1 LLTTVDVAIAGG
13 GPGGAAAAIALAKQ
27 GQRVLLADAST
38 GRWPRI
44 GEGLPPSAR
53 ALLRELGVLDQVLA
67 DGHRRSP
74 GTLAFWGSDTAHAED
89 TLFGLHGDG
98 LQLDRARFDAG
109 LRTAAH
115 AAGAQV
121 FAGAR
126 LRLLENGDA
135 HTPHTLELSIGEAA
149 PQRMQ
154 ARWLIDASG
163 RSASLARALG
173 AQRIAHDRLLAFHQ
187 RLIGGAATDRDGRT
201 WVEAVAN
208 GWWYSVL
215 LPSGER
221 LIAYL
226 SDFDGDEG
234 RADRRNLLKGE
245 GLWHALREAPRLH
258 ALCTEHGWRP
268 HSAVQGADASSTEL
282 DCAGGERWLAVG
294 DAAMA
299 VDPLASKGIA
309 SALYT
314 GLRAAGAIW
323 ASEQGDSDAVGG
335 YVRHLREIHR
345 VYREQCRGFYALEG
359 RWAMSGFWRGRREPM
374 RVEIECPQKPAT
386 KRLQKAFSGPELLDP
401 SRCKARAIHQ
411 KSRLPNTTF

>member
-1 LLTTVDVAIAGG
+1 MVTTVDVAIAGG
-13 GPGGAAAAIALAKQ
+13 GPGGAAAAIALARQ
-27 GQRVLLADAST
+27 GQRVLLADAGT

-53 ALLRELGVLDQVLA
+53 TLLRELGVLDQVLA

-74 GTLAFWGSDTAHAED
+74 GTLAFWGSHTAHAED

-109 LRTAAH
+109 LRSAAH

-121 FAGAR
+121 HDGAR
-126 LRLLENGDA
+126 LRLLERGDA
-135 HTPHTLELSIGEAA
+135 HTPHTLELRIGEAA
-149 PQRMQ
+149 PQRLQ

-163 RSASLARALG
+163 RSATLARALG

-226 SDFDGDEG
+226 SDFSGEDGAAE
-234 RADRRNLLKGE
+234 RRGLLTGE
-245 GLWHALREAPRLH
+245 GLWNALRLAPRLH
-258 ALCTEHGWRP
+258 ALCAEHGWQP
-268 HSAVQGADASSTEL
+268 HGAVQGADAGSTEL
-282 DCAGGERWLAVG
+282 DRAGGERWLAVG
-294 DAAMA
+294 DAALA
-299 VDPLASKGIA
+299 FDPLSSKGIA
-309 SALYT
+309 NALYT

-323 ASEQGDSDAVGG
+323 ASDQGNADAVGG
-335 YVRHLREIHR
+335 YARHLREIHR
-345 VYREQCRGFYALEG
+345 VYRGQCRGFYAMEG
-359 RWAMSGFWRGRREPM
+359 RWLQRGFWRGRGHLPSAVSAAYSPPTVS
-374 RVEIECPQKPAT
+374 RVAW
-386 KRLQKAFSGPELLDP
+386 G
-401 SRCKARAIHQ
+401 AI
-411 KSRLPNTTF
+411 

>member
-1 LLTTVDVAIAGG
+1 MVTSVDVAIAGG

-27 GQRVLLADAST
+27 GQRVLLADAGT

-74 GTLAFWGSDTAHAED
+74 GTLAFWGSDRPHTED
-89 TLFGLHGDG
+89 SLFGLHGDG

-115 AAGAQV
+115 TAGAQV
-121 FAGAR
+121 FDGAR
-126 LRLLENGDA
+126 LRLLKRGDA
-135 HTPHTLELSIGEAA
+135 HTPHTLELRIGEAA
-149 PQRMQ
+149 PQRVH

-173 AQRIAHDRLLAFHQ
+173 AQRITHDRLLAFHQ
-187 RLIGGAATDRDGRT
+187 RLVGGAATDRDGRT

-221 LIAYL
+221 LMAYL
-226 SDFDGDEG
+226 SDFSGEDGAAE
-234 RADRRNLLKGE
+234 RRGLLTGE
-245 GLWHALREAPRLH
+245 GLWDALRLAPRLH
-258 ALCTEHGWRP
+258 ALCAEHGWRP
-268 HSAVQGADASSTEL
+268 HGAVQGADASSTEL
-282 DCAGGERWLAVG
+282 DQAGGERWLAVG

-299 VDPLASKGIA
+299 FDPLSSKGIA
-309 SALYT
+309 NALYT
-314 GLRAAGAIW
+314 GVRAAGVIW
-323 ASEQGDSDAVGG
+323 ACERGDADAVGG
-335 YVRHLREIHR
+335 YARHVREIHR
-345 VYREQCRGFYALEG
+345 VYRGQCWGFYAMEG
-359 RWAMSGFWRGRREPM
+359 RWVGSGFWRGR
-374 RVEIECPQKPAT
+374 
-386 KRLQKAFSGPELLDP
+386 
-401 SRCKARAIHQ
+401 SRWPVAVAGAADQTRARASWIMGADVPRDARGRQ
-411 KSRLPNTTF
+411 IPFP

>member
-1 LLTTVDVAIAGG
+1 MLTTVDVAIAGG
-13 GPGGAAAAIALAKQ
+13 GPGGAAAAIALARQ
-27 GQRVLLADAST
+27 GQRVLLADAGT

-74 GTLAFWGSDTAHAED
+74 GTLAFWGSDTAHTED

-109 LRTAAH
+109 LRAAAQ

-121 FAGAR
+121 IDGAR
-126 LRLLENGDA
+126 LRLLERGDA
-135 HTPHTLELSIGEAA
+135 HTPHTLELRIDEAA
-149 PQRMQ
+149 PQRVQ

-173 AQRIAHDRLLAFHQ
+173 ARRIAHDRLLAFHQ

-201 WVEAVAN
+201 WVEAVAE

-226 SDFDGDEG
+226 SDFSGEDGAAE
-234 RADRRNLLKGE
+234 RRRLLTGE
-245 GLWHALREAPRLH
+245 GLWNALRLAPRLH
-258 ALCTEHGWRP
+258 ALCVEHGWRP
-268 HSAVQGADASSTEL
+268 HGAVQGADAGSTEL
-282 DCAGGERWLAVG
+282 DRAGGERWLAVG
-294 DAAMA
+294 DAALA
-299 VDPLASKGIA
+299 FDPLSSKGIA
-309 SALYT
+309 NALYT
-314 GLRAAGAIW
+314 GVRAAGMIRACD
-323 ASEQGDSDAVGG
+323 QGDAEAVGG
-335 YVRHLREIHR
+335 YARHLREIHR
-345 VYREQCRGFYALEG
+345 VYRGQCRSFYAMEG
-359 RWAMSGFWRGRREPM
+359 RWVGSGFWRGRGRW
-374 RVEIECPQKPAT
+374 PAT
-386 KRLQKAFSGPELLDP
+386 VAGEADSIRTGSGLYMGADVLRDRLGPLVPAL
-401 SRCKARAIHQ
+401 
-411 KSRLPNTTF
+411 

>member
-1 LLTTVDVAIAGG
+1 MVTSVDVAIAGG

-27 GQRVLLADAST
+27 GLRVLLADAGT

-67 DGHRRSP
+67 EGHRRSP
-74 GTLAFWGSDTAHAED
+74 GTLAFWGSDSPHTED
-89 TLFGLHGDG
+89 SLFGLHGDG

-109 LRTAAH
+109 LRTAAQ

-121 FAGAR
+121 FDGAR
-126 LRLLENGDA
+126 LRLLARGEGR
-135 HTPHTLELSIGEAA
+135 TPHTLELRMGEAA
-149 PQRMQ
+149 PQRVQ

-173 AQRIAHDRLLAFHQ
+173 ARRIAHDRLLAFHQ

-201 WVEAVAN
+201 WVEAVAD

-226 SDFDGDEG
+226 SEFSGEAG
-234 RADRRNLLKGE
+234 AAERRRLLTGE
-245 GLWHALREAPRLH
+245 GLWDALRLAPRLH
-258 ALCTEHGWRP
+258 ALCSEHGWRP
-268 HSAVQGADASSTEL
+268 HGAVLGADAGSTEL
-282 DCAGGERWLAVG
+282 DHAGGERWLAVG

-299 VDPLASKGIA
+299 FDPLSSKGIA
-309 SALYT
+309 NALYT
-314 GLRAAGAIW
+314 GMRAAGVIC
-323 ASEQGDSDAVGG
+323 ASERGDADAVGG
-335 YVRHLREIHR
+335 YARHLREIHR
-345 VYREQCRGFYALEG
+345 VYRGQCWGFYAMEG
-359 RWAMSGFWRGRREPM
+359 RWPGNGFWRGRHHVPPEVAAVADP
-374 RVEIECPQKPAT
+374 RVAGSTLTSVADVLRDRLAVLIPA
-386 KRLQKAFSGPELLDP
+386 R
-401 SRCKARAIHQ
+401 
-411 KSRLPNTTF
+411 

>member
-1 LLTTVDVAIAGG
+1 MAMTVDVAITGG

-27 GQRVLLADAST
+27 GQRVLLADAGT

-67 DGHRRSP
+67 DGHRCSP
-74 GTLAFWGSDTAHAED
+74 GTVAFWGSDSPHTED

-109 LRTAAH
+109 LRTAAR
-115 AAGAQV
+115 AAGAEV
-121 FAGAR
+121 HEGAH
-126 LRLLENGDA
+126 LRLLARGDA
-135 HTPHTLELSIGEAA
+135 CTPHTVELRTGQAA
-149 PQRMQ
+149 PQRVQ

-187 RLIGGAATDRDGRT
+187 RLIGGAATDHDGRT
-201 WVEAVAN
+201 WVEAVAD

-226 SDFDGDEG
+226 SDFGGEDGAAE
-234 RADRRNLLKGE
+234 RRLLLDGE
-245 GLWHALREAPRLH
+245 GLWNALRAAPQLH
-258 ALCTEHGWRP
+258 GLCSEHGWRP
-268 HSAVQGADASSTEL
+268 HGAVQGADASSTEL
-282 DCAGGERWLAVG
+282 DYAGGERWLAVG
-294 DAAMA
+294 DAALA
-299 VDPLASKGIA
+299 FDPLSSKGIA
-309 SALYT
+309 NALYT

-323 ASEQGDSDAVGG
+323 ASEQGDADAVGG
-335 YVRHLREIHR
+335 YARHLREIHR
-345 VYREQCRGFYALEG
+345 VYREQCRSFYGMEG
-359 RWAMSGFWRGRREPM
+359 RWPEGGFWRRRGRWPVTLSREADSM
-374 RVEIECPQKPAT
+374 RAGAGSNMGADVLRDRLGPLVPAT
-386 KRLQKAFSGPELLDP
+386 
-401 SRCKARAIHQ
+401 
-411 KSRLPNTTF
+411 

>member
-1 LLTTVDVAIAGG
+1 MVTTVDVAIAGG

-27 GQRVLLADAST
+27 CQRVLLADAGT

-44 GEGLPPSAR
+44 GEGLPPTAR
-53 ALLRELGVLDQVLA
+53 GLLRELGVLDQVLA

-74 GTLAFWGSDTAHAED
+74 GTVAFWGSNTAHTED

-121 FAGAR
+121 HEGAR
-126 LRLLENGDA
+126 LRLLERGDA
-135 HTPHTLELSIGEAA
+135 RTSHTVELRIGEAA
-149 PQRMQ
+149 PMRVQ

-173 AQRIAHDRLLAFHQ
+173 AQRIAHDHLLAFHQ

-201 WVEAVAN
+201 WVEAVAD

-226 SDFDGDEG
+226 SDFSGEHG
-234 RADRRNLLKGE
+234 AAERRGLLTGE
-245 GLWHALREAPRLH
+245 CLWDALRLAPRLH
-258 ALCTEHGWRP
+258 ALCSEHGWRP
-268 HSAVQGADASSTEL
+268 HGVVQGADASSTEL
-282 DCAGGERWLAVG
+282 EHAGGESWLAVG
-294 DAAMA
+294 DAALA
-299 VDPLASKGIA
+299 FDPLASKGIA
-309 SALYT
+309 NALYT
-314 GLRAAGAIW
+314 GLRAAGVIW
-323 ASEQGDSDAVGG
+323 ACERGDADAVGG
-335 YVRHLREIHR
+335 YARNLREVHR
-345 VYREQCRGFYALEG
+345 VYRGQCWGFYAMEG
-359 RWAMSGFWRGRREPM
+359 RWLEREFWRGR
-374 RVEIECPQKPAT
+374 Q
-386 KRLQKAFSGPELLDP
+386 
-401 SRCKARAIHQ
+401 
-411 KSRLPNTTF
+411 RLPAQAWTQTRAWRIPVQQVGVRP

>member
-1 LLTTVDVAIAGG
+1 MLTTVDVAIAGG

-27 GQRVLLADAST
+27 GQRVLMADVGT

-67 DGHRRSP
+67 EGHRRSP
-74 GTLAFWGSDTAHAED
+74 GTVAFWGSDTAHTED

-121 FAGAR
+121 FDRAR
-126 LRLLENGDA
+126 LRLLEPGDA
-135 HTPHTLELSIGEAA
+135 QTPHTLELRIGEAA
-149 PQRMQ
+149 SQQVQ

-187 RLIGGAATDRDGRT
+187 RLTGGAATDRDGRT

-226 SDFDGDEG
+226 SDFSGEHG
-234 RADRRNLLKGE
+234 AAERRGLLTGE
-245 GLWHALREAPRLH
+245 GLWDALRLAPQLH
-258 ALCTEHGWRP
+258 ALCVGHGWRP
-268 HSAVQGADASSTEL
+268 HGAVQGADASSTEL
-282 DCAGGERWLAVG
+282 DHAGGERWLAVG
-294 DAAMA
+294 DAAMGF
-299 VDPLASKGIA
+299 DPLSSKGIA
-309 SALYT
+309 NALYT
-314 GLRAAGAIW
+314 GLRAAGVIW
-323 ASEQGDSDAVGG
+323 ACERGDADAVGG
-335 YVRHLREIHR
+335 YARLVREIHR
-345 VYREQCRGFYALEG
+345 DYRGQCLGFYAAER
-359 RWAMSGFWRGRREPM
+359 RWLLSGFWRRRGS
-374 RVEIECPQKPAT
+374 KPAAVAGVAHPIRAGAGL
-386 KRLQKAFSGPELLDP
+386 KMGADALHDRLGSLVPAK
-401 SRCKARAIHQ
+401 
-411 KSRLPNTTF
+411 

>member
-1 LLTTVDVAIAGG
+1 MVTTVDVAIAGG

-27 GQRVLLADAST
+27 GQRVLLADAGT

-89 TLFGLHGDG
+89 TLFGLHGEG

-109 LRTAAH
+109 LRAAAQ

-121 FAGAR
+121 HEGAR
-126 LRLLENGDA
+126 LRLLERGDA
-135 HTPHTLELSIGEAA
+135 QMPHTLELRNGEAA

-163 RSASLARALG
+163 RSATLARALG
-173 AQRIAHDRLLAFHQ
+173 ARRIAHDRLLAFYQ
-187 RLIGGAATDRDGRT
+187 RLVGGAATDRDGRT
-201 WVEAVAN
+201 WVEAVPD

-226 SDFDGDEG
+226 SDFSGEAG
-234 RADRRNLLKGE
+234 AAERRGLLTDE
-245 GLWHALREAPRLH
+245 GLWNALRLAPRLH
-258 ALCTEHGWRP
+258 ALCAEHGWRP
-268 HSAVQGADASSTEL
+268 NGAVLGADAGSSEL
-282 DCAGGERWLAVG
+282 DHAGGERWLAVG
-294 DAAMA
+294 DAALA
-299 VDPLASKGIA
+299 FDPLSSKGIA
-309 SALYT
+309 NALYT
-314 GLRAAGAIW
+314 GVRAAGVIW
-323 ASEQGDSDAVGG
+323 DCERGDADAVGG
-335 YVRHLREIHR
+335 YARHLREIHR
-345 VYREQCRGFYALEG
+345 VYRGQCRGFYAMEG
-359 RWAMSGFWRGRREPM
+359 RWALSGFWRGRGRLTVAVAGQADSM
-374 RVEIECPQKPAT
+374 RAGAGLNMGANALRDGLGSLVPAT
-386 KRLQKAFSGPELLDP
+386 
-401 SRCKARAIHQ
+401 
-411 KSRLPNTTF
+411 

>member
-1 LLTTVDVAIAGG
+1 MVTTVDVAIAGG

-27 GQRVLLADAST
+27 GQRVLLADAGT

-67 DGHRRSP
+67 EGHCRSP
-74 GTLAFWGSDTAHAED
+74 GTLAFWGSNTAHTED

-109 LRTAAH
+109 LRTAAR

-121 FAGAR
+121 LEGAR
-126 LRLLENGDA
+126 LRLLARGDA
-135 HTPHTLELSIGEAA
+135 HTSHTLELRIGEAA
-149 PQRMQ
+149 PQRVQ

-163 RSASLARALG
+163 RSATLARALG

-187 RLIGGAATDRDGRT
+187 RLSGGAATDRDGRT
-201 WVEAVAN
+201 WVEAVAD

-226 SDFDGDEG
+226 SDFSGEDGAAE
-234 RADRRNLLKGE
+234 RRGLLTGE
-245 GLWHALREAPRLH
+245 GLWDALRLAPRLH
-258 ALCTEHGWRP
+258 ALCSEHGWRP
-268 HSAVQGADASSTEL
+268 HGAVQGADAGSTEL
-282 DCAGGERWLAVG
+282 DQAGGKRWIAVG

-299 VDPLASKGIA
+299 FDPLSSKGIA
-309 SALYT
+309 NALYT
-314 GLRAAGAIW
+314 GVRAAGVIW
-323 ASEQGDSDAVGG
+323 ACERGDADAVGG
-335 YVRHLREIHR
+335 YARHLREIHR
-345 VYREQCRGFYALEG
+345 VYRGQCRGFYAMEG
-359 RWAMSGFWRGRREPM
+359 RWALSGFWRKRGEL
-374 RVEIECPQKPAT
+374 PAAVPDPADT
-386 KRLQKAFSGPELLDP
+386 SQTGSGLAEDGDPLLDGYG
-401 SRCKARAIHQ
+401 
-411 KSRLPNTTF
+411 RLIPAA

>member
-1 LLTTVDVAIAGG
+1 MTSVDVAIAGG

-27 GQRVLLADAST
+27 GQRVLLADAGT

-74 GTLAFWGSDTAHAED
+74 GTVAFWGSDTAHTED

-115 AAGAQV
+115 AAGARV
-121 FAGAR
+121 FDGAR
-126 LRLLENGDA
+126 LRLQERGDA
-135 HTPHTLELSIGEAA
+135 HTPHTLELRIGESA
-149 PQRMQ
+149 PQRVQ

-163 RSASLARALG
+163 RNATLARALG
-173 AQRIAHDRLLAFHQ
+173 AQRITHDRLLAFHQ

-201 WVEAVAN
+201 WVEAVPN

-226 SDFDGDEG
+226 SDFSGDAGAAE
-234 RADRRNLLKGE
+234 RRRMLTGE
-245 GLWHALREAPRLH
+245 GLWDSLRLAPQLYG
-258 ALCTEHGWRP
+258 LCVEHGWRP
-268 HSAVQGADASSTEL
+268 HGAVQGADAGSTEL
-282 DCAGGERWLAVG
+282 DRAGGERWLAVG
-294 DAAMA
+294 DAAMGF
-299 VDPLASKGIA
+299 DPLSSKGVA
-309 SALYT
+309 NALYT
-314 GLRAAGAIW
+314 GVRAAGVIWDCVRGDEEAI
-323 ASEQGDSDAVGG
+323 GG
-335 YVRHLREIHR
+335 YARHLRAIHR
-345 VYREQCRGFYALEG
+345 VYRGQCRGFYAMEG
-359 RWAMSGFWRGRREPM
+359 RWAMSGFWRGRGNLP
-374 RVEIECPQKPAT
+374 VAVGG
-386 KRLQKAFSGPELLDP
+386 AADP
-401 SRCKARAIHQ
+401 SRES
-411 KSRLPNTTF
+411 SRLNRRVEVVHKMRSWPISVA

>member
-1 LLTTVDVAIAGG
+1 MTTVDVAIAGG

-27 GQRVLLADAST
+27 GQRVLLADAGT

-67 DGHRRSP
+67 EGHRRSP
-74 GTLAFWGSDTAHAED
+74 GTLAFWGSHTAHTED

-98 LQLDRARFDAG
+98 LQLDRTRFDAG

-115 AAGAQV
+115 AAGAHV
-121 FAGAR
+121 IDGAR
-126 LRLLENGDA
+126 LRLLENGDVR
-135 HTPHTLELSIGEAA
+135 TPHTVELRIGEAA
-149 PQRMQ
+149 PQRVQ

-163 RSASLARALG
+163 RSASLARAMG

-201 WVEAVAN
+201 WVEAVAD

-226 SDFDGDEG
+226 SDFSGEHG
-234 RADRRNLLKGE
+234 AAERRGLLTGE
-245 GLWHALREAPRLH
+245 GLWDALRLAPRLH
-258 ALCTEHGWRP
+258 ALCAEHGWRP
-268 HSAVQGADASSTEL
+268 HGAAQGADASSTEL
-282 DCAGGERWLAVG
+282 DHAGGERWLAVG
-294 DAAMA
+294 DAAMGF
-299 VDPLASKGIA
+299 DPLSSKGIA

-314 GLRAAGAIW
+314 GLRAAGVIW
-323 ASEQGDSDAVGG
+323 ACERGDADAVGG
-335 YVRHLREIHR
+335 YARHVREIHR
-345 VYREQCRGFYALEG
+345 VYRGQCWGFYGMEG
-359 RWAMSGFWRGRREPM
+359 RWLKSRFWNGRRHLTAALAHPNSSA
-374 RVEIECPQKPAT
+374 P
-386 KRLQKAFSGPELLDP
+386 LL
-401 SRCKARAIHQ
+401 SLHGQLRCSQSDH
-411 KSRLPNTTF
+411 

>member
-1 LLTTVDVAIAGG
+1 MVTTVDVAIAGG

-27 GQRVLLADAST
+27 GQRVLLADAGT

-53 ALLRELGVLDQVLA
+53 TLLRELGVLDQVLA

-74 GTLAFWGSDTAHAED
+74 GTLAFWGSDSPRTED

-109 LRTAAH
+109 LRTAAQ

-121 FAGAR
+121 FDAAR
-126 LRLLENGDA
+126 LRLLERGDA
-135 HTPHTLELSIGEAA
+135 HTPHILELRIGEAA
-149 PQRMQ
+149 PQRVQ

-163 RSASLARALG
+163 RSASLARSLG
-173 AQRIAHDRLLAFHQ
+173 AQRITHDRLLAFHQ
-187 RLIGGAATDRDGRT
+187 RLIGGTATDRDGRT

-226 SDFDGDEG
+226 SDFSGEDGAAE
-234 RADRRNLLKGE
+234 RRGLLTGE
-245 GLWHALREAPRLH
+245 GLWDALRLAPRLH
-258 ALCTEHGWRP
+258 ALCAEHGWRP
-268 HSAVQGADASSTEL
+268 HGAVQGADAGSTEL
-282 DCAGGERWLAVG
+282 DHAGGERWLAVG

-299 VDPLASKGIA
+299 FDPLSSKGIA
-309 SALYT
+309 NALYT
-314 GLRAAGAIW
+314 GVRAAGAIW
-323 ASEQGDSDAVGG
+323 ASEQRATEAVGG
-335 YVRHLREIHR
+335 YARHLREIHR
-345 VYREQCRGFYALEG
+345 VYRGQWRGFYAMER
-359 RWAMSGFWRGRREPM
+359 RWAISGFWRGRSRRPVTITGEADSTRE
-374 RVEIECPQKPAT
+374 
-386 KRLQKAFSGPELLDP
+386 D
-401 SRCKARAIHQ
+401 ARFVMGADVREEARRSLI
-411 KSRLPNTTF
+411 PVG

>member
-1 LLTTVDVAIAGG
+1 MLTTVDVAIAGG

-27 GQRVLLADAST
+27 GQRVLLADAGT

-44 GEGLPPSAR
+44 GESLPPSAR

-74 GTLAFWGSDTAHAED
+74 GTVAFWGSHTAHTED

-109 LRTAAH
+109 LRTAAQ

-121 FAGAR
+121 HEGAR
-126 LRLLENGDA
+126 LRLLKRGDA
-135 HTPHTLELSIGEAA
+135 HTPHTVELRIGEAA
-149 PQRMQ
+149 PQRVQ

-173 AQRIAHDRLLAFHQ
+173 ARRIAHDRLLAFHQ

-201 WVEAVAN
+201 WVEAVEN

-226 SDFDGDEG
+226 SDFSGEDGAAE
-234 RADRRNLLKGE
+234 RRGLLAGE
-245 GLWHALREAPRLH
+245 GLWNLLRLAPKLH
-258 ALCTEHGWRP
+258 ALCSEHGWRP
-268 HSAVQGADASSTEL
+268 QGAVQGADASSTEL
-282 DCAGGERWLAVG
+282 DQAGGERWLAVG
-294 DAAMA
+294 DAAMGF
-299 VDPLASKGIA
+299 DPLSSKGIA
-309 SALYT
+309 NALYT
-314 GLRAAGAIW
+314 GVRAAGAIH
-323 ASEQGDSDAVGG
+323 ASERGDDDAVGG
-335 YVRHLREIHR
+335 YARHVREIHR
-345 VYREQCRGFYALEG
+345 VYRGQCWGFYAMEG
-359 RWAMSGFWRGRREPM
+359 RWVQSGFWRGRENLSTA
-374 RVEIECPQKPAT
+374 AT
-386 KRLQKAFSGPELLDP
+386 ETYSPVGVSQIAWD
-401 SRCKARAIHQ
+401 AM
-411 KSRLPNTTF
+411 

>member
-1 LLTTVDVAIAGG
+1 MTTVDVAIAGG

-27 GQRVLLADAST
+27 GQRVLLADAGA

-74 GTLAFWGSDTAHAED
+74 GTLAFWGSNTAHVED

-98 LQLDRARFDAG
+98 LQLDRTRFDAG
-109 LRTAAH
+109 LRAAAH
-115 AAGAQV
+115 AAGAEV
-121 FAGAR
+121 HEGAR
-126 LRLLENGDA
+126 LRLLERGDA
-135 HTPHTLELSIGEAA
+135 RTPHTVELHIGEAA
-149 PQRMQ
+149 PQRVQ

-187 RLIGGAATDRDGRT
+187 RLVGGAATDRDGRT
-201 WVEAVAN
+201 WIEAVPD

-226 SDFDGDEG
+226 SDFSGEDGAAE
-234 RADRRNLLKGE
+234 RRRLLTGE
-245 GLWHALREAPRLH
+245 GLWDALRLAPQLY
-258 ALCTEHGWRP
+258 ALCAEHGWRP
-268 HSAVQGADASSTEL
+268 HGAVQGADAGSAEL
-282 DCAGGERWLAVG
+282 EHAGGERWLAVG

-299 VDPLASKGIA
+299 FDPLSSKGIA
-309 SALYT
+309 HALYS
-314 GLRAAGAIW
+314 GLRAAGTIW
-323 ASEQGDSDAVGG
+323 ASEQGNAEAVGG
-335 YVRHLREIHR
+335 YARHLREVHR
-345 VYREQCRGFYALEG
+345 VYREQCRGFYAMEG
-359 RWAMSGFWRGRREPM
+359 RWPQREFWRGAAKIGRPRNSTREA
-374 RVEIECPQKPAT
+374 PAESA
-386 KRLQKAFSGPELLDP
+386 L
-401 SRCKARAIHQ
+401 
-411 KSRLPNTTF
+411 

>member
-1 LLTTVDVAIAGG
+1 MVTTVDVAIAGG
-13 GPGGAAAAIALAKQ
+13 GPGGAAAAIALSKQ
-27 GQRVLLADAST
+27 GQRVLLADAGT

-74 GTLAFWGSDTAHAED
+74 GTLAFWGSDTAHTED

-121 FAGAR
+121 IDGAR
-126 LRLLENGDA
+126 LRLLARGDA
-135 HTPHTLELSIGEAA
+135 HTPHTLELRIGEAA
-149 PQRMQ
+149 PQRVQ

-163 RSASLARALG
+163 RSATLARALG

-201 WVEAVAN
+201 WVEAVAD

-221 LIAYL
+221 LIAHL
-226 SDFDGDEG
+226 SDFSGEHG
-234 RADRRNLLKGE
+234 AAERRSLLNGE
-245 GLWHALREAPRLH
+245 GLWDELRLAPQLH
-258 ALCTEHGWRP
+258 ALCAEHGWRP
-268 HSAVQGADASSTEL
+268 HGAVQGADASSTEL

-299 VDPLASKGIA
+299 FDPLSSKGIA
-309 SALYT
+309 NALYT
-314 GLRAAGAIW
+314 GLRAAGVIW
-323 ASEQGDSDAVGG
+323 ASEGGDADAVGG
-335 YVRHLREIHR
+335 YARHLREIHQ
-345 VYREQCRGFYALEG
+345 VYRDQCWGFYAMEG
-359 RWAMSGFWRGRREPM
+359 RWLQSEFWRRRGRLPVALAGVAHPIRAGAGLNMGANVP
-374 RVEIECPQKPAT
+374 RDRLGSLVPAT
-386 KRLQKAFSGPELLDP
+386 
-401 SRCKARAIHQ
+401 
-411 KSRLPNTTF
+411 